1 MTNSSTW
8 RVARISIFAALAVV
22 GSFIKTPGSFGP
34 ISSVAF
40 DSFAGFFVALYFGAF
55 DGAVVAGL
63 GHLATATISGFPLG
77 YLHLPIA
84 LGMALAGASIGL
96 VNSQTRAWT
105 MIPALACGVA
115 INTAFV
121 FVVVPSMGW
130 GAAIAYMPV
139 IFIAAALNALIAALA
154 YTGLRG
160 KFRK

>member
-1 MTNSSTW
+1 
-8 RVARISIFAALAVV
+8 
-22 GSFIKTPGSFGP
+22 
-34 ISSVAF
+34 
-40 DSFAGFFVALYFGAF
+40 
-55 DGAVVAGL
+55 
-63 GHLATATISGFPLG
+63 
-77 YLHLPIA
+77 
-84 LGMALAGASIGL
+84 
-96 VNSQTRAWT
+96 